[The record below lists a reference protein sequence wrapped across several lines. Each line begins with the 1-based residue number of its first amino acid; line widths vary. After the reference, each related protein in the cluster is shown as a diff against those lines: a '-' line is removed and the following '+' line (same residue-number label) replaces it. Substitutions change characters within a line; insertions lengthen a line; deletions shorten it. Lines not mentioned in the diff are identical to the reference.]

1 MILPIVLQ
9 FNHGFCKSHQVQE
22 RVHMKK
28 LLVMFFALPLALA
41 LSLPAVAQTAAK
53 HGRQH
58 TEHAYY
64 GDISDSNCGAHHK
77 MAGNDRGC
85 TTGCVKGGAHYVFV
99 TGGKVLRS
107 EEHTTE
113 LQSPVHLVCRLLLKK
128 KKSRK

>member
-1 MILPIVLQ
+1 
-9 FNHGFCKSHQVQE
+9 
-22 RVHMKK
+22 MKK
-28 LLVMFFALPLALA
+28 LLVMFFALPIALA

-77 MAGNDRGC
+77 MAGNERGC

-99 TGGKVLRS
+99 TGGKVLAI
-107 EEHTTE
+107 ENQKQPELEKFAGEHVRVVGTKSADGQGITIA
-113 LQSPVHLVCRLLLKK
+113 SIRGATKRAAKK
-128 KKSRK
+128 KA